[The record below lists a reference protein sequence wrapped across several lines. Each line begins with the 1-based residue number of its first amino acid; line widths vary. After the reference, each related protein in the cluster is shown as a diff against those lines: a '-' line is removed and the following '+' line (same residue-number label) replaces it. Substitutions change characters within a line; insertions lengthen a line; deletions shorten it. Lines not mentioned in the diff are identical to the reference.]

1 MARFLTTLPT
11 NTGFYNLSSVEA
23 YPTGGTGPTA
33 YGPTSYFGSDPLP
46 DRGGDS
52 VNNALNLGDLSAGFK
67 ILSLSNTHGGNTRIQ
82 STFYKFILTS
92 ARSVQIIQNYSPNS
106 YQSNTNRNTIISVYK
121 IEEGTHRRELPIND
135 EGCVYKETSIVD
147 TDSYSEYGTLQE
159 DYPCTNIEPGSYIL
173 LITNDIRYITT
184 TYSFSINSFVTDW
197 GSVTEGAELAFNFG
211 LVSDPVDAQ
220 LDFGYV
226 YSTAG
231 TKSEYPYSATSGLGY
246 DRDGVSP

>member
-1 MARFLTTLPT
+1 MARFLATLPT
-11 NTGFYNLSSVEA
+11 NSGYYNLGSVEA

-52 VNNALNLGDLSAGFK
+52 VSNPLNLGDLSAGFK
-67 ILSLSNTHGGNTRIQ
+67 ILNLSNTHGGNTRIQ
-82 STFYKFILTS
+82 STFYRFVLTS
-92 ARSVQIIQNYSPNS
+92 PRSVQIVQNYSPNS
-106 YQSNTNRNTIISVYK
+106 YQANTNRNTIISVYK
-121 IEEGTHRRELPIND
+121 IEDGTRRRELPIND
-135 EGCVYKETSIVD
+135 EGCVYKESSIVD
-147 TDSYSEYGTLQE
+147 TDSYSEYPELLN
-159 DYPCTNIEPGSYIL
+159 DYPCAYIDAGTYII

-184 TYSFSINSFVTDW
+184 TYSFSINAFVTDW
-197 GSVTEGAELAFNFG
+197 DLVTAGVDLSFNFG
-211 LVSDPVDAQ
+211 PISEPVDSK

-231 TKSEYPYSATSGLGY
+231 TKSEYPYSASSGLGY